1 MLGIV
6 PLREAIERHAG
17 VVLGTAPV
25 RRKPGVQIPCAR
37 PDIESGLEGRWSL
50 NQTGP
55 LTASGTPNTQP
66 QPMIRPFLT
75 SSLRRFLGCRYE
87 HKARVIS
94 KPQNKPHGYSHTYKR
109 PEIGAQEISED
120 NQEEL

>member
-17 VVLGTAPV
+17 VVLETAPV

-50 NQTGP
+50 NQIGP
-55 LTASGTPNTQP
+55 LTPSGIPNNQP
-66 QPMIRPFLT
+66 QPRIRPSISRFKAT
-75 SSLRRFLGCRYE
+75 ILRL
-87 HKARVIS
+87 
-94 KPQNKPHGYSHTYKR
+94 
-109 PEIGAQEISED
+109 
-120 NQEEL
+120 